1 MLGATITAARVVSV
15 RWCMVGIRKAS
26 ADRLYS
32 IWVNMRNRC
41 YNPNAASYPNY
52 GQVGVRICD
61 DWYWSFG
68 KFAEW
73 AACNGYDGNAEV
85 GECTL
90 DRIDPFDDYKPENC
104 RWVSSIEQNGN
115 RRVDA
120 LHSGNDDLLF
130 TSEVAAF
137 LDKGTN
143 WTLRR
148 LRDGTIPSMKIG
160 ETYLVSKY
168 VLMRMKK
175 FLLRKQEHDKTI
187 TPKGTYVRRDG
198 KVSRQHH
205 EWTEEEDKMLLS
217 SVGKSSSEVA
227 KSLDVNQSSVIQRV
241 NKLGYKWSEIKEG
254 KALDDVL
261 VSSIVGDGWEPP
273 KDMQL
278 WENQDDASL

>member
-1 MLGATITAARVVSV
+1 M
-15 RWCMVGIRKAS
+15 GIRKAS

-41 YNPNAASYPNY
+41 YNPRAVSYPNY

-73 AACNGYDGNAEV
+73 AVGNGYDNDAST

-104 RWVSSIEQNGN
+104 RWTNQNEQNAN

-120 LHSGNDDLLF
+120 LHSGNDDFLF
-130 TSEVAAF
+130 TDEAAEF
-137 LDKGTN
+137 LGKGHD
-143 WTLRR
+143 WTTRR
-148 LRDGTIPSMKIG
+148 LKDGTIPCMKIG

-168 VLMRMKK
+168 VLARMKK

-198 KVSRQHH
+198 KVSRPRH
-205 EWTEEEDKMLLS
+205 EWTEAEDRMLLS
-217 SVGKSSSEVA
+217 SVGKSSADVA
-227 KSLDVNQSSVIQRV
+227 KSLNVNQSSVIQRA

-254 KALDDVL
+254 KALDDAL
-261 VSSIVGDGWEPP
+261 VSSVVGGGWEPP
-273 KDMQL
+273 EEMPL
-278 WENQDDASL
+278 WENQDEASL